1 MSSHSNSNVARGIA
15 EEIINNP
22 EILQRLESALNGKN
36 NRMPT
41 TRQETSTI
49 DEEVRQLFQGRN
61 VVADRPAQNNSPA
74 FNMQR
79 NFIRA
84 GAVPGILNRRA
95 RKRPRN
101 VCGPFHKDVCL
112 LTGPNDTDV
121 PKGKIRL
128 YLAEQGHLV
137 LGVRFMKEWE
147 PYEVQN
153 HLHTVFER
161 NLTENIQFEI
171 MVTLHNKLIKPSLE
185 QDQKMNGLLLNK
197 IFKDKTVCLR
207 PSLQLLVVPANA
219 KKNRGTL
226 SNNDDD
232 DIEIDLTD
240 SSPPMNSLNVTVL
253 QVIEDAPSELID
265 APYSTAGS
273 DGPLI
278 ITEEENAT
286 VSRVLDCPSEWQYA
300 ALFVDEELSESF
312 EDPIPLSTGI
322 ETSHHERDIGDILCE
337 LASQIDTENVSL
349 FNISR
354 NHLWEGAKRG
364 FKKKTFLPCKR
375 LSVKFMDDIGV
386 SEGAVDLGGPR
397 REFLTMLMESLHQGS
412 LFVGPDHAKFL
423 NYISGLMVS
432 DDYFYV
438 GMTIATSLVHGG
450 PGPQFLSPV
459 LFEALS
465 STPESTFVAV
475 QDIPDMDIRN
485 YLEKLLTYQEEHSN
499 TANLFEPIQ
508 TLMQLAGT
516 HKVIRNADDYRK
528 IAEETAHWY
537 IFRRT
542 RAAFERLKEGLKTLG
557 VLDAM
562 TKYPNAFKHVMCY
575 TEDTLTAKTF
585 DIFRPVL
592 HPLGS
597 NKRGTENLVLSHWKD
612 FIQELQDEPSDVT
625 LKSLLFFITGC
636 KTVPPLGFRPEPTV
650 DFLHDAED
658 NGEKSRF
665 PKANTCN
672 CTLFLPTV
680 HVVYEEFTE
689 AMRYAVLNCQG
700 FGFA

>member
-95 RKRPRN
+95 R
-101 VCGPFHKDVCL
+101 
-112 LTGPNDTDV
+112 
-121 PKGKIRL
+121 
-128 YLAEQGHLV
+128 
-137 LGVRFMKEWE
+137 
-147 PYEVQN
+147 
-153 HLHTVFER
+153 
-161 NLTENIQFEI
+161 FEI

>member
-15 EEIINNP
+15 KEIINNP

-95 RKRPRN
+95 R
-101 VCGPFHKDVCL
+101 
-112 LTGPNDTDV
+112 
-121 PKGKIRL
+121 
-128 YLAEQGHLV
+128 
-137 LGVRFMKEWE
+137 
-147 PYEVQN
+147 
-153 HLHTVFER
+153 
-161 NLTENIQFEI
+161 FEI

-185 QDQKMNGLLLNK
+185 RDQKMNGLLLNK
-197 IFKDKTVCLR
+197 IFKDKTVYLR
-207 PSLQLLVVPANA
+207 PSLQLLVVPDIEI
-219 KKNRGTL
+219 KNRGTL

-312 EDPIPLSTGI
+312 EDPIPRSTGS

-432 DDYFYV
+432 DDYFYA

-485 YLEKLLTYQEEHSN
+485 YLEKKLHIGTFLEEHGQH
-499 TANLFEPIQ
+499 L
-508 TLMQLAGT
+508 
-516 HKVIRNADDYRK
+516 
-528 IAEETAHWY
+528 
-537 IFRRT
+537 
-542 RAAFERLKEGLKTLG
+542 
-557 VLDAM
+557 
-562 TKYPNAFKHVMCY
+562 
-575 TEDTLTAKTF
+575 
-585 DIFRPVL
+585 
-592 HPLGS
+592 
-597 NKRGTENLVLSHWKD
+597 RGTLIL
-612 FIQELQDEPSDVT
+612 LGPARPSPAMCT
-625 LKSLLFFITGC
+625 W
-636 KTVPPLGFRPEPTV
+636 PPTWLC
-650 DFLHDAED
+650 
-658 NGEKSRF
+658 S
-665 PKANTCN
+665 
-672 CTLFLPTV
+672 
-680 HVVYEEFTE
+680 
-689 AMRYAVLNCQG
+689 AVLPCSAPLCSAMPCVWPC
-700 FGFA
+700 F